1 LTKRKRLILVE
12 TEMKSPKGHFL
23 DCLIETTKLFEKK
36 FELSWFIN
44 KKFYSNGA
52 YIPKK
57 VKIYKIING
66 NYFERKKNKF
76 LYILNLILNLLIN
89 ILQIFFFTLYFLY
102 YRKFFTFF
110 KVLVINYFII
120 PKYFYSFYWSYKK
133 LNLTSN
139 DHIFFQSARR
149 NDLSLINFIIKLD
162 INHPKFHIRVFLPP
176 KKRFRGFFYFLNKLS
191 KQLISGKVFV
201 YLFGKNTFNYFL
213 QNCSTKKNICISNL
227 PWTFYNRKNKQK
239 DYTIGFL
246 GNARQS
252 RGFEILPNI
261 IESIEN
267 KSKKFNFLIHFSD
280 IENELKSV
288 KNKLYNLAKTNKRI
302 KIIEEYSDYYR
313 FRKILQ
319 KIDIMPIIHN
329 SSELNKITS
338 GTMYSCI
345 THQIPIVIPKG
356 TNFKKELLKHKSYEK
371 ANNIDEFTDKLIK
384 ISNNY
389 KLYLNNAKKNSNIL
403 KLKLHN
409 DPLIKNIC

>member
-1 LTKRKRLILVE
+1 
-12 TEMKSPKGHFL
+12 
-23 DCLIETTKLFEKK
+23 
-36 FELSWFIN
+36 
-44 KKFYSNGA
+44 
-52 YIPKK
+52 
-57 VKIYKIING
+57 
-66 NYFERKKNKF
+66 
-76 LYILNLILNLLIN
+76 
-89 ILQIFFFTLYFLY
+89 
-102 YRKFFTFF
+102 
-110 KVLVINYFII
+110 
-120 PKYFYSFYWSYKK
+120 
-133 LNLTSN
+133 
-139 DHIFFQSARR
+139 
-149 NDLSLINFIIKLD
+149 
-162 INHPKFHIRVFLPP
+162 
-176 KKRFRGFFYFLNKLS
+176 
-191 KQLISGKVFV
+191 
-201 YLFGKNTFNYFL
+201 L

-403 KLKLHN
+403 KLKLQN